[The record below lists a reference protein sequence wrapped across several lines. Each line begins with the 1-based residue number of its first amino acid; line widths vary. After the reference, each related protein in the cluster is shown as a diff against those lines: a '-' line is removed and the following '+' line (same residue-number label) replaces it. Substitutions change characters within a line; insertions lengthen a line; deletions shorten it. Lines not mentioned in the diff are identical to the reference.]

1 MTYTRL
7 GAGLQ
12 VAPRLS
18 LDNRDLVWVEVN
30 GIAVLNVYRQPY
42 DPQVLDYV
50 THLTPP
56 PPASLCGRGGFQR
69 KTRHI
74 RARDLDGS
82 RRRQPSTVVH
92 RKRYGLHW

>member
-56 PPASLCGRGGFQR
+56 PPHRCVAGGVFNAKQD
-69 KTRHI
+69 TFEPGI
-74 RARDLDGS
+74 
-82 RRRQPSTVVH
+82 
-92 RKRYGLHW
+92 